1 MALTSDKDR
10 QWWRAAK
17 MKFSYQASYY
27 HIRPIALYMKCS
39 EAYVDV
45 GARYRDLAATDDSGV
60 AGVGQGFAGM

>member
-1 MALTSDKDR
+1 
-10 QWWRAAK
+10 